1 MTFPKLDIIIV
12 NWNSGL
18 QLYDCLNSVE
28 KADKSALRLNRVVVV
43 DNDSTD
49 YSLGNIESLNLPLEV
64 IRNNQNR
71 GFAVACNQGAKNS
84 IADYLL
90 FLNPDTRLEPD
101 ALEKSIGWMEK
112 VENQKI
118 GITGI
123 QLLNESGDVQRSCAR
138 FPVCWHFINGIFGLN
153 YIFPKLCL
161 SYHMLDWDHTGS
173 RQVDHVIGAF
183 FLVRNSLFERLN
195 GFDERYFVYLED
207 LDFSYRS
214 NYLGYRSY
222 YLSNVKSYHK
232 GGGTSEQVKAFRL
245 FQSLRSR
252 ILYGYKHFSFYQ
264 AVILFLLS
272 ILIEPV
278 IRIIWSI
285 IRGSFAEIPETWS
298 AYRMLYS
305 AIPDMLN
312 KIK

>member
-1 MTFPKLDIIIV
+1 MSFPKLDIIIV

-18 QLYDCLNSVE
+18 QLYNCLDSVE
-28 KADKSALRLNRVVVV
+28 KADKFGLQLNQVVVV

-49 YSLGNIESLNLPLEV
+49 HSLESIKSLKLPLEV
-64 IRNNQNR
+64 ITNGQNR
-71 GFAVACNQGAKNS
+71 GFAFACNQGAKNS

-112 VENQKI
+112 VENRKI

-123 QLLNESGDVQRSCAR
+123 QLLNEAGDIQRSCAR
-138 FPVCWHFINGIFGLN
+138 FPDFQLFINGIFGLN
-153 YIFPKLCL
+153 HFFPKLCL
-161 SYHMLDWDHTGS
+161 SYHMLEWDHTGS

-183 FLVRNSLFERLN
+183 FLVRRELFEILN

-214 NYLGYRSY
+214 NHLGYRSY

-245 FQSLRSR
+245 FQSIRSR
-252 ILYGYKHFSFYQ
+252 ILYGFKHFPFYQ

-312 KIK
+312 KNK